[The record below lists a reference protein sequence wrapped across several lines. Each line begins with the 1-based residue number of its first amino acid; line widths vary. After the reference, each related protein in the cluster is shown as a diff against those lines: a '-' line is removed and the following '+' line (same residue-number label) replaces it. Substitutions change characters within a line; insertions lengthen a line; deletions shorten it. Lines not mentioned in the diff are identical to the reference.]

1 MIRLLNYAREHSVAL
16 FLATIHA
23 SNARIMNFVKRSGFP
38 FERKM
43 IEPGIMQVRV
53 ILMDAIEE

>member
-1 MIRLLNYAREHSVAL
+1 LNYAREHGVAS
-16 FLATIHA
+16 FLATIHM

-53 ILMDAIEE
+53 NLMDVIEE